1 MIRVICFKC
10 HFVFMAPVILGPLS
24 CPKCGHNDLRVAAE
38 PMIDR
43 MVERDREAGTGE
55 NDPVPEDDE

>member
-1 MIRVICFKC
+1 
-10 HFVFMAPVILGPLS
+10 MAPVILGPLS

-38 PMIDR
+38 PGQFAMIDR
-43 MVERDREAGTGE
+43 KVERDREAGTGE